1 MKRNLRLPQQMNE
14 AYGLEWYHK
23 PRQDRRPN
31 SFCIACSGTT
41 DYHSEAG
48 RPTILVALLCYEQ
61 SIVTAWM
68 SILVQL
74 GTLCYDLSSSPSHM
88 NLLHRISWWLMH
100 RAFNSFGTS

>member
-1 MKRNLRLPQQMNE
+1 MKRMGWN
-14 AYGLEWYHK
+14 
-23 PRQDRRPN
+23 
-31 SFCIACSGTT
+31 GTT
-41 DYHSEAG
+41 NQGRIADLIRFASHAQGPRTTIQKQG